1 MTKYGIVAIVAF
13 IFYSCT
19 GNNKQIT
26 SPALLPE
33 KITDSFF
40 PVTSFI
46 KGQMIILDSLPI
58 TPLRL
63 TTIKQKTDS
72 AWLPKKD
79 VRVLLAP
86 FLVPEIS
93 QTNFTKY
100 FTETKFKDQ
109 TLNAITFTYD
119 PKTTVPDSISLRH
132 WDVYIDP
139 EKGEVMK
146 VYIVKK
152 VTENNKVLTQQLT
165 WQTNKLARITTIL
178 NKPDGGM
185 ELVEEMVLTWDF

>member
-1 MTKYGIVAIVAF
+1 MTKYGIITIVALV
-13 IFYSCT
+13 FYSCT
-19 GNNKQIT
+19 SNNKQT
-26 SPALLPE
+26 TNPALPSE

-63 TTIKQKTDS
+63 TTIKQHTDS

-79 VRVLLAP
+79 VRAVLAP
-86 FLVPEIS
+86 FLVPEIN
-93 QTNFTKY
+93 QTNFTNH

-119 PKTTVPDSISLRH
+119 PKTTVPDSIALRH

-139 EKGEVMK
+139 EKGDVMK
-146 VYIVKK
+146 IYIVKK
-152 VTENNKVLTQQLT
+152 VKENKRVLTQQLT

-178 NKPDGGM
+178 NKPDGNM
-185 ELVEEMVLTWDF
+185 ELVEEMVLIWDF